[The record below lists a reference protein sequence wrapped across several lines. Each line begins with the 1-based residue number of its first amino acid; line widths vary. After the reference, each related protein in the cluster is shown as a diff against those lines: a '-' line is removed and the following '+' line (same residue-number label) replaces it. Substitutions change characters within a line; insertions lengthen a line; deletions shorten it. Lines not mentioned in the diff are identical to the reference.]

1 MGYSYYVYIFFLAGN
16 VIDLM
21 NENLNSGFSENLV
34 LKIFC
39 DTCEAVALLHQNQP
53 PVLHRDLKVC
63 PDLIGTVTC
72 SDLQDWSSTNF
83 DFFLFIFLS
92 FFIFLFYFILFFLM
106 LEFLRKESY

>member
-21 NENLNSGFSENLV
+21 NENLSNGFSENLV

-63 PDLIGTVTC
+63 PDLIGTMTC
-72 SDLQDWSSTNF
+72 GDLQDWSSTNF
-83 DFFLFIFLS
+83 DYFFFLFFVYLLKFFDFL
-92 FFIFLFYFILFFLM
+92 ILFLCF
-106 LEFLRKESY
+106 F